1 MAKKNVFQPKTEE
14 EREFKKVIESIDYRK
29 NSYEVFTDWIQ
40 CCALAYAQVSHYTD
54 EKEERYKNIMN
65 KYSEEDRHKFAEL
78 MAILIRAYTNKDGSA
93 KFGDI
98 LGDIYMAC
106 GFGNS
111 AQGQFFTPYSICQ
124 LMAETI
130 PIKEDMRNKVITVAD
145 MAVGGG
151 ALPIAYAEHLF
162 KNKINYQKDMLLYAT
177 DISINSVC
185 MCMIQCSLLGIP
197 AIITHGNALTNEV
210 WEVWE
215 TPMVSLNLVKVRL
228 AAQNNL
234 RKITTTEEI
243 INECVNTEV
252 KQAVETHQLQFNF

>member
-1 MAKKNVFQPKTEE
+1 MAKNVFQPRTDE
-14 EREFKKVIESIDYRK
+14 EREFKKVLESIDYSK

-40 CCALAYAQVSHYTD
+40 CCALAYAQVSHYTED
-54 EKEERYKNIMN
+54 KEQRYLKIMN
-65 KYSEEDRHKFAEL
+65 KYSEEDRQKFAEL
-78 MAILIRAYTNKDGSA
+78 MAILIRAYTNKDGST

-124 LMAETI
+124 AMAQMI
-130 PIKEDMRNKVITVAD
+130 PIKDDMRNRVITVMD
-145 MAVGGG
+145 CAVGGG
-151 ALPIAYAEHLF
+151 ALPIAYAEHLYR
-162 KNKINYQKDMLLYAT
+162 NGINYQMNMLLHAT

-197 AIITHGNALTNEV
+197 AIITHGNALTLET

-215 TPMVSLNLVKVRL
+215 TPFVGMHLVKERL
-228 AAQNNL
+228 NAQQ
-234 RKITTTEEI
+234 KISKVSTEEI
-243 INECVNTEV
+243 KKIVPEKKIKKV
-252 KQAVETHQLQFNF
+252 VEKHQLQFDF